1 MSNTDQPMR
10 VVSIKLPAGLDR
22 ELTDIARRRRLT
34 RSAVV
39 REALDSY
46 ARKPRR
52 SVVSAAGPLVGVLK
66 GGAADLSAGARHMTR
81 YGK

>member
-1 MSNTDQPMR
+1 MR
-10 VVSIKLPAGLDR
+10 VVSIKLPADLDR
-22 ELTDIARRRRLT
+22 ELTDLARRRRLT

-52 SVVSAAGPLVGVLK
+52 SVTSGAGGLVGSLK
-66 GGAADLSAGARHMTR
+66 GGPADLSAGGRHMAR